1 MDSCCPSAYN
11 CTDVVYEVHDA
22 KNQLVAHVTKHWGGG
37 AETCKGKFNNIW
49 LMLQLKLRS
58 ACCLE
63 CYNAN
68 TFVIDF
74 EAKQT
79 TREKI
84 GLLGATLLIVSQ
96 HPISIYHQVHLVV
109 SPNDTF
115 FRISL
120 TTNSLAK
127 TTENDFLHLSFWIIQ
142 LFSNT

>member
-1 MDSCCPSAYN
+1 MNHRFSTQFYQKFEQSLKIIQVYYTLTLDSCCPSAYN

-84 GLLGATLLIVSQ
+84 GLLGATLLIVS
-96 HPISIYHQVHLVV
+96 
-109 SPNDTF
+109 
-115 FRISL
+115 
-120 TTNSLAK
+120 
-127 TTENDFLHLSFWIIQ
+127 
-142 LFSNT
+142 